1 MRQPKLDLRLY
12 LVTDRGYMGE
22 RSIDT
27 VVAQAVR
34 GGATMVQL
42 REKEC
47 STREF
52 VDLGRR
58 LKNLLSPLEIPLII
72 NDRLDVAQAVKAE
85 GVHLGQK
92 DMPYKVARRILG
104 PEIIIGL
111 SVESLADAE
120 EAADWDV
127 DYFGVSPIYATPTKT
142 DTGRPWGL
150 EGLRELRK
158 ITKHPLVAIGGIN
171 AENASQV
178 IEAGADGVA
187 VVSAICAAT
196 DPEGSARS
204 ILNAVDLSLSRRND

>member
-47 STREF
+47 STKEF

-196 DPEGSARS
+196 DPEGPARS

>member
-47 STREF
+47 STKEF

-142 DTGRPWGL
+142 DTGRPWGI

-196 DPEGSARS
+196 DPEGPARS